1 MKNPAERSGFPGH
14 GRELR
19 ANIGDPQSFLGFL
32 ARGRR
37 GRFTPYRV
45 AVRTPEPQRSGTDE
59 SARFQADQVP
69 QTLYIIHYAPG
80 TIEDDNM
87 AECVGPPALPRCAGT
102 YWFRPF
108 SRFREEY
115 WNTTAV
121 PNGNYRVTVTAFD
134 LERNQ
139 GARGITVTVKN
150 TQSTR

>member
-1 MKNPAERSGFPGH
+1 MNR
-14 GRELR
+14 L
-19 ANIGDPQSFLGFL
+19 
-32 ARGRR
+32 
-37 GRFTPYRV
+37 
-45 AVRTPEPQRSGTDE
+45 
-59 SARFQADQVP
+59 RFQADQVP
-69 QTLYIIHYAPG
+69 QTPYIVHYAPG

-121 PNGNYRVTVTAFD
+121 PNGNYRVAVTAFD
-134 LERNQ
+134 LEGNQ
-139 GARGITVTVKN
+139 SARGITVTVKN